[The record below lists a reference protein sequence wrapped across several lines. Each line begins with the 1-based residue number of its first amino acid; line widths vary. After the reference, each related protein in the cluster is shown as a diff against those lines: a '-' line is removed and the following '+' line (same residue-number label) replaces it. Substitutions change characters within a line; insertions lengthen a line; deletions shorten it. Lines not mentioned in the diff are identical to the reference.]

1 MLPLARN
8 LPALQQGMLLE
19 EGWDLASHPHFLI
32 TGATGSGKSYA
43 LRLLIG
49 KAAKYLPEVRLILC
63 DFKNELFPN
72 LTIEQDYY
80 AYQQMVEGIALAEH
94 LFHQRLAAAD
104 PKENQKKILLVLD
117 EYVALL
123 NFLDK
128 KEAEWVKKTAGNLLM
143 MGRSLGIHLV
153 IGIQR
158 ADAEFFR
165 HGSREQFG
173 SILAL
178 GNLSKESKSM
188 LFSDYKD
195 EMDTIHRRGQ
205 GYWLRD
211 GQGLVSVQIPR
222 IQRPD
227 ALLAYIQR
235 YQEIN
240 RQRRKQ
246 QQQESAGV

>member
-1 MLPLARN
+1 MLPLAFN
-8 LPALQQGMLLE
+8 FPVLQQGIFLE
-19 EGWDLASHPHFLI
+19 EGWDLASHPHLLI
-32 TGATGSGKSYA
+32 TGSTGSGKSYA

-72 LTIEQDYY
+72 LTKEQDYY
-80 AYQQMVEGIALAEH
+80 PYQQMMEGITLAES
-94 LFHQRLAAAD
+94 LFHQRLAAAN
-104 PKENQKKILLVLD
+104 PKENTHKILLILD
-117 EYVALL
+117 EYVAFL
-123 NFLDK
+123 NFLEK
-128 KEAEWVKKTAGNLLM
+128 KEADLVKKTVGNLLM

-178 GNLSKESKSM
+178 GNISKEYKNM

-195 EMDTIHRRGQ
+195 EMEKIQSQGQ

-211 GQGLVSVQIPR
+211 GQGLVRVQIPR

-227 ALLAYIQR
+227 ALLTFIQK
-235 YQEIN
+235 YQEDC
-240 RQRRKQ
+240 RQRRLLG
-246 QQQESAGV
+246 QQELAGS